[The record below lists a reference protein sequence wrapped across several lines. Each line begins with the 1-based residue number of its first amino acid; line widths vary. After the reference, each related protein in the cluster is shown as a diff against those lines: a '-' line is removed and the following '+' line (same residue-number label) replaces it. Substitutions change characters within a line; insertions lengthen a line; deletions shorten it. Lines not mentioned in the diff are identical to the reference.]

1 MILQRLKLATR
12 ERHVT
17 IESHSVLLNPQ
28 LSLPAYRDSL
38 TRFLGYYAPLEIR
51 LLRALSMHKADFGY
65 GERYKCPQLK
75 DDLVALGVAPH
86 ALAETPHCQA
96 LPDLATPAKLFGCL
110 YVLEGATLGGQII
123 TRHLNASLGL
133 TPQSG
138 GSFFSG
144 YGQHTGSRWKE
155 FCAHLTAFAAQSD
168 SDAEIVDSA
177 NATFD
182 SLDRWL
188 HPKTTTTTTT
198 IKPIPYEPAEH
209 A

>member
-1 MILQRLKLATR
+1 
-12 ERHVT
+12 
-17 IESHSVLLNPQ
+17 
-28 LSLPAYRDSL
+28 
-38 TRFLGYYAPLEIR
+38 
-51 LLRALSMHKADFGY
+51 
-65 GERYKCPQLK
+65 
-75 DDLVALGVAPH
+75 VAPH
-86 ALAETPHCQA
+86 ALAETPQCQA
-96 LPDLATPAKLFGCL
+96 LPDLATPLKLFGCL

-123 TRHLNASLGL
+123 TRHLHASLGL

-144 YGQHTGSRWKE
+144 YGPHTGSRWKE
-155 FCAHLTAFAAQSD
+155 FCAHLTAFAAQLD

-188 HPKTTTTTTT
+188 YPKTTTT

>member
-1 MILQRLKLATR
+1 M
-12 ERHVT
+12 
-17 IESHSVLLNPQ
+17 
-28 LSLPAYRDSL
+28 
-38 TRFLGYYAPLEIR
+38 
-51 LLRALSMHKADFGY
+51 
-65 GERYKCPQLK
+65 
-75 DDLVALGVAPH
+75 APH
-86 ALAETPHCQA
+86 ALAELPQAKA
-96 LPDLATPAKLFGCL
+96 LPDLGTAAKLFGCL

-155 FCAHLTAFAAQSD
+155 FCAHLTAFAARSNCD
-168 SDAEIVDSA
+168 LEIVEGA

-188 HPKTTTTTTT
+188 YPTKEINPKHH
-198 IKPIPYEPAEH
+198 ESAEH
-209 A
+209 S